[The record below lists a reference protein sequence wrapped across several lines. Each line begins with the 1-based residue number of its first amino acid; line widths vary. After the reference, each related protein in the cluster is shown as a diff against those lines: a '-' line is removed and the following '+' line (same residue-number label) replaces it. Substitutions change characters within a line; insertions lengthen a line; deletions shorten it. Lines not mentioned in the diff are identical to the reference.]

1 MSVNRSLAWLTG
13 GRLIISTGYRF
24 VYPFLPVIARGLG
37 VSLQQAGLL
46 ISARSLSG
54 AAAPILLALSKRNRR
69 RRVIGASIVLFA
81 LGVGLTAASG
91 LYAGAMVGFILVG
104 ISKPAFDVS
113 AQAYLADRVP
123 YRRRARYLAVMEVAW
138 AGGMLVPDTALFEGD
153 HPGHLRLP
161 PRAVALLAV
170 VALLGF
176 AGDNL
181 LVVLG
186 AWLEDGFG
194 LAPIALGGVVT
205 LIAVAELAGEGS
217 TIAFADRIG
226 KARSVGLGLAISA
239 VGFAALTGLSNSL
252 VTGIGALLMALGG
265 FEFAYVSSIQLA
277 SEAVPENRSRYL
289 ALYTV
294 SFFVGRT
301 IGAAVGP
308 ALFAAGGLAANAGTA
323 AARSVRSRRI
333 RHLED
338 AMPEFTHYAP
348 GTFCWIDT
356 GTTDAAA
363 STAFYTAL
371 FGWETSDS
379 PTPDGGTYTM
389 YSKGGKAVAGGS
401 ALSDELQSMGVSSHW
416 MSYISVE
423 DVAVTL
429 AKVAAA
435 GGNPM
440 GPPIPIP
447 GAGIMGVFTDPTGA
461 ACAIWQPGDHIGAG
475 LANEPGSLVW
485 NELITTDPTA
495 AATFYTRVFG
505 WDHEVSEM
513 ANGPYHLFKV
523 GEYFRAGIIATT
535 PGMGD
540 TPSNWSVYLSVADI
554 DAAVAMVGELGG
566 RIKGEVLDVEEV
578 GRIAVTA
585 DPTGAGFM
593 MMEAAFPE

>member
-13 GRLIISTGYRF
+13 GRLIIRTGYRF
-24 VYPFLPVIARGLG
+24 VYPFLPVLARGLG

-46 ISARSLSG
+46 VSARSLSG

-138 AGGMLVPDTALFEGD
+138 AGGMLVGAPAVGLLIDRFGWTAPFWALAVLGLGSLGGVLWALEPDTALFEGD

-265 FEFAYVSSIQLA
+265 FEFAYVSSIPLA

-323 AARSVRSRRI
+323 AA
-333 RHLED
+333 
-338 AMPEFTHYAP
+338 
-348 GTFCWIDT
+348 CQ
-356 GTTDAAA
+356 AAA
-363 STAFYTAL
+363 L
-371 FGWETSDS
+371 VLMV
-379 PTPDGGTYTM
+379 TM
-389 YSKGGKAVAGGS
+389 V
-401 ALSDELQSMGVSSHW
+401 H
-416 MSYISVE
+416 E
-423 DVAVTL
+423 D
-429 AKVAAA
+429 
-435 GGNPM
+435 
-440 GPPIPIP
+440 
-447 GAGIMGVFTDPTGA
+447 
-461 ACAIWQPGDHIGAG
+461 
-475 LANEPGSLVW
+475 
-485 NELITTDPTA
+485 
-495 AATFYTRVFG
+495 
-505 WDHEVSEM
+505 
-513 ANGPYHLFKV
+513 
-523 GEYFRAGIIATT
+523 
-535 PGMGD
+535 
-540 TPSNWSVYLSVADI
+540 
-554 DAAVAMVGELGG
+554 
-566 RIKGEVLDVEEV
+566 
-578 GRIAVTA
+578 
-585 DPTGAGFM
+585 
-593 MMEAAFPE
+593 